1 MAPRALKGN
10 SSGGGWSLVLRKDR
24 KKKIP
29 GKSFL
34 VSNSFSPAAVALKR
48 RSGFSTAVPMSS
60 MTSFSPVTVASVRQ
74 CRRSLSSLRL
84 AAGEPAFESDLP
96 KHDNAGAIGSLLT
109 PEARVAATAG

>member
-34 VSNSFSPAAVALKR
+34 VSKSFSPAAVALKH

-60 MTSFSPVTVASVRQ
+60 MTSFSPVTVASVRIMSEVSSAP
-74 CRRSLSSLRL
+74 RGSSLRL

-96 KHDNAGAIGSLLT
+96 KHDNAGTI
-109 PEARVAATAG
+109 